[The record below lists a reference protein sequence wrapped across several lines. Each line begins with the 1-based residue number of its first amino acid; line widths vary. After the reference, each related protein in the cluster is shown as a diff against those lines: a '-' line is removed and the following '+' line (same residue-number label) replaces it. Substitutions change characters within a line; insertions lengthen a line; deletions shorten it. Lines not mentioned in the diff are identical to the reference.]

1 MLLGKIVNKN
11 INNHENREPIHFEV
25 KTLQWLGKHQ
35 DHELLG
41 NSWSIN
47 GPLIEKIEILNIY
60 LACKC
65 LQMSFCSN
73 RS

>member
-1 MLLGKIVNKN
+1 MKT
-11 INNHENREPIHFEV
+11 ENLYISHLEV

-35 DHELLG
+35 EHELLG